1 MSGTRETS
9 TTTAI
14 ADPAHEVPF
23 DQGLSR
29 LTAAERDA
37 LLEASEH
44 MTFRRGEAILSEGR
58 RNDSIYV
65 VAEGTVR
72 VERAVGVVA
81 QYGALGGRP
90 EPRHRKVQ
98 IAYLGRGA
106 IFGEM
111 SFLEDA
117 GASANVIANEGVGA
131 FRIGMDVIEQF
142 CGRDPS
148 FAGRL
153 YQSLAMTLANRL
165 RATNRRLVD

>member
-1 MSGTRETS
+1 VSVTRKTWTEDS
-9 TTTAI
+9 V
-14 ADPAHEVPF
+14 DDSLLEVPF

-29 LTAAERDA
+29 LSAAERDA
-37 LLEASEH
+37 LLEAAEH
-44 MTFRRGEAILSEGR
+44 KTFRRGEAILSEGR

-72 VERAVGVVA
+72 IERTVGVVA
-81 QYGALGGRP
+81 QYGTVGARP
-90 EPRHRKVQ
+90 GPRHRTVQ
-98 IAYLGRGA
+98 IAHLGRGS

-131 FRIGMDVIEQF
+131 FRISLDVIEQF
-142 CGRDPS
+142 CQWDPS

-165 RATNRRLVD
+165 RATNRRLAD